1 MKKGYTGFDL
11 RMNGEPA
18 LEYQGE
24 YATDVFAN
32 KAVSIIKDHDVIK
45 PLFLMIS
52 HLAPHAANEG
62 KLLEAPQET
71 INKFRHIAD
80 GNRRTYAGE
89 KLLITFF
96 QQKNSLVYKW
106 LCDSY

>member
-18 LEYQGE
+18 WEYQGQ
-24 YATDVFAN
+24 YATEVFTN
-32 KAVSIIKDHDVIK
+32 KAVSIIKGHDVIK

-62 KLLEAPQET
+62 KLLEAPQKT

-89 KLLITFF
+89 
-96 QQKNSLVYKW
+96 
-106 LCDSY
+106 